1 MLKSCFAI
9 VGRLC
14 IGLLAT
20 VATVTAYAEQPY
32 PTHAVHLVVPFPPG
46 GGNDVLG
53 RLFSQK
59 LAMLWKQ
66 PVIVDN
72 RPGGNTII
80 GAEVVAKSTPDG
92 YTLLLTSSSHV
103 IIPSLLKLPY
113 DAIKDF
119 SPIGTLSSS
128 ELVLVVH
135 PSVPANSLKEL
146 IALAKAKPGQL
157 NYASGGLGDPN
168 HLAGELF
175 DNMAGVKMVSIQYKG
190 GGPALTDLIGGQVQL
205 FFVAAPAVLPYIK
218 AGNLRA
224 LAISGDHRLA
234 TAPQIPTFAESG
246 LPNFNVRQWYGILAP
261 AHTPKEVVDRI
272 SADIA
277 KVQAMPDIKKALAD
291 QGMEVLTTSPA
302 QFGGLMSSDL
312 ARYTQIVKTSNL
324 KPTQ

>member
-1 MLKSCFAI
+1 MFKSCLSLAWQ
-9 VGRLC
+9 LC
-14 IGLLAT
+14 IGLLVIVPAAT
-20 VATVTAYAEQPY
+20 VHAEPPY

-80 GAEVVAKSTPDG
+80 GAEVVAKAAPDG

-119 SPIGTLSSS
+119 TPIATISSS

-135 PSVPANSLKEL
+135 PSVPANTLKEF
-146 IALAKAKPGQL
+146 ITLAKSKPGQL

-175 DNMAGVKMVSIQYKG
+175 DSMAGVKMVPIQYKG

-224 LAISGDHRLA
+224 IAVSGDHRLA
-234 TAPQIPTFAESG
+234 AAPQIPTFTESG
-246 LPNFNVRQWYGILAP
+246 LANFNVRQWYGILAP
-261 AHTPKEVVDRI
+261 ANTPKEVVDRI

-277 KVQAMPDIKKALAD
+277 KVQAMPDIRKALSD
-291 QGMEVLTTSPA
+291 QGMDVLTTPPA
-302 QFGGLMSSDL
+302 QFGELMKSDL
-312 ARYTQIVKTSNL
+312 ARYAQIVKTSNL
-324 KPTQ
+324 KPAQ